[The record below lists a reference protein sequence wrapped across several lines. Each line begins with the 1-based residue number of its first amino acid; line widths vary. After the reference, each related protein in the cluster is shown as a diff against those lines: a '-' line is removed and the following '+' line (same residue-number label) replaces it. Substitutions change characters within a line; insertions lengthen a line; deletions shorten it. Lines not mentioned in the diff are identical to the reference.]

1 MKIVK
6 TYIVRLIALLA
17 LLVLLPVLAL
27 AADFAVVRGGR
38 LNLREYAS
46 STSRSL
52 GLYNTGSWVRLEGQA
67 VNGWWPVRTMDGKT
81 GYMSGNYL
89 TFAATGNTGVVRYA
103 NGGYVNLRRGPSLDY
118 QVITRVTSG
127 TTVTILDASYEW
139 NYISAP
145 TASGT
150 YTGYMHESFIDKS
163 TTTSTVTT
171 RNGGKV
177 NVRPGP
183 SSAYK
188 SIGSLATGT
197 RVTVLL
203 KGNGWYQISG
213 GGLTGFMSTSYLS
226 GTGSTVGDNTGSG
239 GGTSYQIAYVNNPRS
254 TQVLNLRETPSQSS
268 RSLGQYRNGTQ
279 VRVVSYGSTWCEV
292 YVGTR
297 HGYMMTRY
305 LSFDG
310 NYTPPTSPSTPSYTV
325 AYVNNPRPTQVL
337 NLRES
342 PSQSSR
348 SLGQYYNGT
357 QVRVVSY
364 GSTWCEVY
372 VGTRHGYMM
381 TRYLSF
387 DGNYIP
393 PSYPSYPSTPSTTPT
408 PPPVQVITP
417 TPPLVELIT
426 PVPTATPP
434 LVEAITP
441 RPPEA
446 GTAVSLVPSAGGGS
460 AINVYSDSSLTS
472 LLKTYTSNTPAT
484 MLTYGDN
491 VCMVI
496 VDGQI
501 AYVST
506 WNVNY

>member
-52 GLYNTGSWVRLEGQA
+52 GLYNTGSWVSLEGQA

-297 HGYMMTRY
+297 HGYMMTQY

-310 NYTPPTSPSTPSYTV
+310 
-325 AYVNNPRPTQVL
+325 
-337 NLRES
+337 
-342 PSQSSR
+342 
-348 SLGQYYNGT
+348 
-357 QVRVVSY
+357 
-364 GSTWCEVY
+364 
-372 VGTRHGYMM
+372 H
-381 TRYLSF
+381 
-387 DGNYIP
+387 YIP

-408 PPPVQVITP
+408 PPPVQVMTP